1 MTGVSEL
8 CIVSAIHLSEMA
20 SALSACLQTR
30 RPHMEASIVDLRYK
44 MKDVL
49 RAIDRNEKVDILYH
63 GRRKAVLVP
72 ASDGKAEV
80 KHVHEHPF
88 FGMRQDEEE
97 PVEQVMDRLRGGR
110 YRDL

>member
-1 MTGVSEL
+1 
-8 CIVSAIHLSEMA
+8 
-20 SALSACLQTR
+20 
-30 RPHMEASIVDLRYK
+30 MEASIVDLRYK

-63 GRRKAVLVP
+63 GKRKAVLVP
-72 ASDGKAEV
+72 ASETNAEV
-80 KHVHEHPF
+80 QHVRDHPF
-88 FGMRQDEEE
+88 FGMRQDEE